1 MPSVHTQEEPIYNIN
16 INIKYKMEIIS
27 KLLETISAI
36 LIEISHLISLYLSLY
51 NLFYINDYP
60 DYCWVPMDRHVPVF

>member
-1 MPSVHTQEEPIYNIN
+1 M
-16 INIKYKMEIIS
+16 KIIS